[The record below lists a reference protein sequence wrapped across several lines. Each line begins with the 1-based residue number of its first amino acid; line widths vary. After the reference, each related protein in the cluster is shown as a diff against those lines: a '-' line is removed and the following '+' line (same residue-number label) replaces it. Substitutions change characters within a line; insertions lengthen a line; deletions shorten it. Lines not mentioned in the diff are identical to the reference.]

1 MSMELM
7 VKAMKI
13 RVGNPLRKLVLIK
26 LADNASDQG
35 ECWPSYQH
43 IADQCEISK
52 RSVMNHIAA
61 LCESGLVKKVTR
73 KGEKGNS
80 SNIYL
85 LHLDGAGDSL
95 GGSANNSLSG
105 AANSPGSA
113 GVAPGGSAGDSPRTS
128 HSFEPVKE
136 PVNEPIAVG
145 ASADESVRV
154 RSNRPEYSPEFEQ
167 AWLAYPKRAGGNLK
181 SAAFKAWKARLNE
194 GVNPE
199 TMLEGVKRYA
209 GWVSAMGNSGT
220 QFVKQAV
227 TFFGPDRHFE
237 ESWEVPAG
245 ICSQTRGPVLQSQLR
260 QRGLQPDPGRI
271 QGVIMSLLNEVQ
283 KFIEAHPGCTSGDIA
298 DAFAG
303 YSRQRVLQSASKLR
317 QSGRVAHRCEGD
329 TRRHFP
335 RLTERAQE
343 PEPQSVRETRP
354 VRNFYVGTN
363 DPRVI
368 LCLTRQAEELES
380 RGLFRRAATVWMEA
394 FRESHSQPERN
405 NFLARRER
413 CLRKSSKRAVSGDEW
428 YLSGNYVGA

>member
-61 LCESGLVKKVTR
+61 LCDSGLVKKVTR

-113 GVAPGGSAGDSPRTS
+113 GVAPGGGAGDSLGGSANNSLSGAANSPGSAGVAPGGGAGDSPRTS

-167 AWLAYPKRAGGNLK
+167 AWLAYPKRAGGNSK

-237 ESWEVPAG
+237 ESWEVPA
-245 ICSQTRGPVLQSQLR
+245 V
-260 QRGLQPDPGRI
+260 
-271 QGVIMSLLNEVQ
+271 
-283 KFIEAHPGCTSGDIA
+283 
-298 DAFAG
+298 
-303 YSRQRVLQSASKLR
+303 SA
-317 QSGRVAHRCEGD
+317 
-329 TRRHFP
+329 
-335 RLTERAQE
+335 
-343 PEPQSVRETRP
+343 
-354 VRNFYVGTN
+354 
-363 DPRVI
+363 
-368 LCLTRQAEELES
+368 
-380 RGLFRRAATVWMEA
+380 
-394 FRESHSQPERN
+394 
-405 NFLARRER
+405 ARREDPYFKASYDNVDYSQIPAGFR
-413 CLRKSSKRAVSGDEW
+413 G
-428 YLSGNYVGA
+428 

>member
-113 GVAPGGSAGDSPRTS
+113 GDSLGGSANNSLSGAANSPGSAGVAPGGSAGDSPRTS
-128 HSFEPVKE
+128 HSFE

-167 AWLAYPKRAGGNLK
+167 AWLAYPKRAGGNSK

-237 ESWEVPAG
+237 ESWEVPA
-245 ICSQTRGPVLQSQLR
+245 V
-260 QRGLQPDPGRI
+260 
-271 QGVIMSLLNEVQ
+271 
-283 KFIEAHPGCTSGDIA
+283 
-298 DAFAG
+298 
-303 YSRQRVLQSASKLR
+303 SA
-317 QSGRVAHRCEGD
+317 
-329 TRRHFP
+329 
-335 RLTERAQE
+335 
-343 PEPQSVRETRP
+343 
-354 VRNFYVGTN
+354 
-363 DPRVI
+363 
-368 LCLTRQAEELES
+368 
-380 RGLFRRAATVWMEA
+380 
-394 FRESHSQPERN
+394 
-405 NFLARRER
+405 ARREDPYFKASYDNVDYSQIPAGFR
-413 CLRKSSKRAVSGDEW
+413 G
-428 YLSGNYVGA
+428 

>member
-61 LCESGLVKKVTR
+61 LCDSGLVKKVTR

-95 GGSANNSLSG
+95 GGSANNSLSS

-113 GVAPGGSAGDSPRTS
+113 GVAPG
-128 HSFEPVKE
+128 
-136 PVNEPIAVG
+136 VG

-167 AWLAYPKRAGGNLK
+167 AWLAYPKRAGGNSK

-194 GVNPE
+194 GVKPE

-237 ESWEVPAG
+237 ESWEVPA
-245 ICSQTRGPVLQSQLR
+245 V
-260 QRGLQPDPGRI
+260 
-271 QGVIMSLLNEVQ
+271 
-283 KFIEAHPGCTSGDIA
+283 
-298 DAFAG
+298 
-303 YSRQRVLQSASKLR
+303 SA
-317 QSGRVAHRCEGD
+317 
-329 TRRHFP
+329 
-335 RLTERAQE
+335 
-343 PEPQSVRETRP
+343 
-354 VRNFYVGTN
+354 
-363 DPRVI
+363 
-368 LCLTRQAEELES
+368 
-380 RGLFRRAATVWMEA
+380 
-394 FRESHSQPERN
+394 
-405 NFLARRER
+405 ARREDPYFKASYDNVDYSQIPAGFR
-413 CLRKSSKRAVSGDEW
+413 G
-428 YLSGNYVGA
+428 

>member
-61 LCESGLVKKVTR
+61 LCDSG
-73 KGEKGNS
+73 
-80 SNIYL
+80 
-85 LHLDGAGDSL
+85 LDGAGDSL

-167 AWLAYPKRAGGNLK
+167 AWLAYPKRAGGNSK

-237 ESWEVPAG
+237 ESWEVPA
-245 ICSQTRGPVLQSQLR
+245 V
-260 QRGLQPDPGRI
+260 
-271 QGVIMSLLNEVQ
+271 
-283 KFIEAHPGCTSGDIA
+283 
-298 DAFAG
+298 
-303 YSRQRVLQSASKLR
+303 SA
-317 QSGRVAHRCEGD
+317 
-329 TRRHFP
+329 
-335 RLTERAQE
+335 
-343 PEPQSVRETRP
+343 
-354 VRNFYVGTN
+354 
-363 DPRVI
+363 
-368 LCLTRQAEELES
+368 
-380 RGLFRRAATVWMEA
+380 
-394 FRESHSQPERN
+394 
-405 NFLARRER
+405 ARRDDPYFKASYDNVDYSQIPAGFR
-413 CLRKSSKRAVSGDEW
+413 G
-428 YLSGNYVGA
+428 